1 MLHSHREYENPEARM
16 EQLLRALEQVR
27 HFEGQPQEF
36 WPAFLEAASM
46 LAGARFGFLLIQ
58 AQGEDG
64 WRTVSLWP
72 GGGAGEVR
80 RLGLGPFVEQIADK
94 SGLDGRAWASSSM
107 PGVKIPP
114 GIMVGIRLDLQ
125 EEGRRSV
132 VVFFVEGADED
143 AVGDLLVRLHLVSDI
158 PSSYQMNR
166 VALQARH
173 DVVQFSEA
181 LDLMVVLNAEKKF
194 MGAAMAFCNEVA
206 ARYRCQRVALGWLKG
221 AYVRVQAIS
230 HLERFEKKMDSVQG
244 LEAAMEEAFD
254 QDEEI
259 VYPRPE
265 GSFTVARDHEAYCR
279 AQGTE
284 YMLSLPVRTDEEP
297 VAVLSCERMEPFSE
311 VDIRGLR
318 VICDQA
324 SRRLEDLKKHDR
336 WFGAKAVSAIRDGL
350 TWLFGVEHTFAK
362 LLGLILAAALAFAL
376 FGQLNYRVEGNFI
389 VRTDDLAYLPAPFEG
404 YISDVNVKVGD
415 LVSRGAP
422 LLSLDTRE
430 LLLEESNALAN
441 QHRYTREAE
450 KARAQNALADMR
462 IAQALV
468 AQAEAQLAIVRYHLQ
483 NAEIQAPFDGIIVE
497 GDLKELL
504 GAPVRKGDVLFKVAR
519 LAELYAEIE
528 VKERD
533 IHEISVGSDGEI
545 AFVSRPD
552 LKFDIL
558 VERIDPVALPKEEG
572 NIFLVRGGLPED
584 VPLWWRP
591 GMSGITKINVGK
603 RNVLWIVTHRTVD
616 FFRMLLWW

>member
-1 MLHSHREYENPEARM
+1 MLHSQREYENPEAGM
-16 EQLLRALEQVR
+16 AQILENLEQVR
-27 HFEGQPQEF
+27 HFQGQPQEF

-58 AQGEDG
+58 AADEEV

-80 RLGLGPFVEQIADK
+80 RIGLGPVVEQIAEK
-94 SGLDGRAWASSSM
+94 SGSSGSAWVSSVM
-107 PGVKIPP
+107 PGVRIPT
-114 GIMVGIRLDLQ
+114 GIVVGIRLELH

-132 VVFFVEGADED
+132 MVFFVEGAGEEG
-143 AVGDLLVRLHLVSDI
+143 VGDLLLRLHLVADI
-158 PSSYQMNR
+158 PSSYQMSR
-166 VALQARH
+166 MALQARH

-181 LDLMVVLNAEKKF
+181 LDLMVILNAEKRF
-194 MGAAMAFCNEVA
+194 MGAAMALCNEIA
-206 ARYRCQRVALGWLKG
+206 SRYRCQRVSLGWLKG

-265 GSFTVARDHEAYCR
+265 GSFTVVRDHEAY
-279 AQGTE
+279 AKSQGTE
-284 YMLSLPVRTDEEP
+284 NMVSLPLRVDEEP
-297 VAVLSCERMEPFSE
+297 VAVVSCERFEPFTE
-311 VDIRGLR
+311 VDVRGLR
-318 VICDQA
+318 VMCDQA
-324 SRRLEDLKKHDR
+324 ARRMADLKAHDR
-336 WFGAKAVSAIRDGL
+336 WFGAKAVSKFKDGL
-350 TWLFGVEHTFAK
+350 AWFLGVEHTFAK
-362 LLGLILAAALAFAL
+362 LLGLILAAALAFGI

-389 VRTDDLAYLPAPFEG
+389 VRTDDLAFLPAPFEG
-404 YISDVNVKVGD
+404 YISEVHVKVGD
-415 LVSRGAP
+415 LVSRGEP

-430 LLLEESNALAN
+430 LLLEESSALAN
-441 QHRYTREAE
+441 QIRYTREAE

-468 AQAEAQLAIVRYHLQ
+468 TQAEAQLDLVRYHLQ
-483 NAEIQAPFDGIIVE
+483 NAHIRAPFDGIIVE

-528 VKERD
+528 VRERD
-533 IHEISVGSDGEI
+533 LHEIHVGADGEI
-545 AFVSRPD
+545 AFVSRPE
-552 LKFDIL
+552 LKFPITLD
-558 VERIDPVALPKEEG
+558 RIDPVALPKEEG
-572 NIFLVRGGLPED
+572 NVFLVKGDFQEE
-584 VPLWWRP
+584 PLSWWRP
-591 GMSGITKINVGK
+591 GMSGLTKINVGK
-603 RNVLWIVTHRTVD
+603 RNALWIVSHRTVD